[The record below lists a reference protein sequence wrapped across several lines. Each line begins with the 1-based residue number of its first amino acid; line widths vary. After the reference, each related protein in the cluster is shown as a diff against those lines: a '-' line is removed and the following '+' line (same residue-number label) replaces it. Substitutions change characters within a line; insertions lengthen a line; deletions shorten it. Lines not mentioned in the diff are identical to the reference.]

1 MQRNRARSLP
11 SCCVNKGVHVRKI
24 FIGKRRIAVVG
35 TMVAIIVVSASAAF
49 AYFTSTGSGTGSASV
64 GSAGNW
70 TVTVNNDTTGKL
82 LPGSGNE
89 KVGYTITNPNKGAQ
103 SFTTVTA
110 AVATDGSGNVLDA
123 NNAGAPVVGCQ
134 AAWFNADAGVTS
146 PLAGTSIPKN
156 GNATGTVTVTMT
168 DSGTNQDA
176 CENVDPQITV
186 TVDAPAPTQ
195 TS

>member
-1 MQRNRARSLP
+1 
-11 SCCVNKGVHVRKI
+11 VRKI

-64 GSAGNW
+64 GSASNW
-70 TVTVNNDTTGKL
+70 TVTVKSDATGKL
-82 LPGSGNE
+82 LPGSGSEN
-89 KVGYTITNPNKGAQ
+89 VGYTITNPNKGAQ

-110 AVATDGSGNVLDA
+110 AVATATDGSGDVLDQ
-123 NNAGAPVVGCQ
+123 NSAPVVGCL
-134 AAWFNADAGVTS
+134 AAWFTADAGVTS

-156 GNATGTVTVTMT
+156 GTATGTVTVTMT
-168 DSGTNQDA
+168 DSGTNQDP

>member
-1 MQRNRARSLP
+1 
-11 SCCVNKGVHVRKI
+11 VRKI

-110 AVATDGSGNVLDA
+110 TVTADPATGGVLDT
-123 NNAGAPVVGCQ
+123 NNGNAVVPGCQ
-134 AAWFNADAGVTS
+134 ASWFTADAGATN
-146 PLAGTSIPKN
+146 PIAGTSIAKN
-156 GNATGTVTVTMT
+156 GTATGTVTVTMT

-195 TS
+195 PS

>member
-1 MQRNRARSLP
+1 
-11 SCCVNKGVHVRKI
+11 V
-24 FIGKRRIAVVG
+24 AV
-35 TMVAIIVVSASAAF
+35 IVVSASAAF

-70 TVTVNNDTTGKL
+70 TVTVKGDATGKL
-82 LPGSGNE
+82 LPGSGSEN
-89 KVGYTITNPNKGAQ
+89 VGYTITNPNNGAQ

-110 AVATDGSGNVLDA
+110 TVTADPATGDVLNTNNNNTPVANCL
-123 NNAGAPVVGCQ
+123 
-134 AAWFNADAGVTS
+134 AAWFSADAGTTT
-146 PLAGTSIPKN
+146 PGAGTSIAHN
-156 GNATGTVTVTMT
+156 GTATGTVTVTMT
-168 DSGTNQDA
+168 DEPTNQDA

>member
-1 MQRNRARSLP
+1 
-11 SCCVNKGVHVRKI
+11 VRRL

-70 TVTVNNDTTGKL
+70 TVTVKSDATGKL
-82 LPGSGNE
+82 LPGSGTEN
-89 KVGYTITNPNKGAQ
+89 VGYTITNPNKGAQ

-110 AVATDGSGNVLDA
+110 TVNADNNGDVTDTTTGASA
-123 NNAGAPVVGCQ
+123 AGCK
-134 AAWFNADAGVTS
+134 AAWFTADAGVTS
-146 PLAGTSIPKN
+146 PPAGTSIPKN
-156 GNATGTVTVTMT
+156 GTATGSVTVTMT
-168 DSGTNQDA
+168 DEPTNQDA

-186 TVDAPAPTQ
+186 TVDAPASTITPGP
-195 TS
+195 